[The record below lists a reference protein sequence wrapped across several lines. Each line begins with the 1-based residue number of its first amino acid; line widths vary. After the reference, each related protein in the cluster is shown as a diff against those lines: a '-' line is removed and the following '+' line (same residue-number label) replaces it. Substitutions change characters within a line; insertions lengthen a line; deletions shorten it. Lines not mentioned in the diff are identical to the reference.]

1 MSARRLG
8 LLWALGGAIT
18 GCIVGAALGL
28 IVVLVMCGRSAPV
41 RQGAAYTGSG
51 TLDFVGL
58 IAAIALGL
66 RAVLQL
72 REAPL
77 KYNGRWRRWR
87 WTFARDSARH
97 GLPFRHRRLEEPG
110 PKVHAMRET
119 IRREDMRVW

>member
-28 IVVLVMCGRSAPV
+28 IIALVMYGRSAPAG
-41 RQGAAYTGSG
+41 QGAAFTGTG
-51 TLDFVGL
+51 TLGFVGL

-66 RAVLQL
+66 WAVLQL

-77 KYNGRWRRWR
+77 KYNGAMATPEMDFR
-87 WTFARDSARH
+87 ARLGAPRPTVPASSSRGAWPEGSRDA
-97 GLPFRHRRLEEPG
+97 
-110 PKVHAMRET
+110 
-119 IRREDMRVW
+119 